1 MQRLAIAF
9 LTWLAVS
16 TGMASAQSG
25 DVVLLAD
32 SVLVQANGDQ
42 LIATGNVEALQDGTR
57 LTASTV
63 IYDRTTDT
71 LSIQGPIRITQPDGS
86 VLTATQAELDQGFQ
100 NGLLESAR

>member
-32 SVLVQANGDQ
+32 SVLVQANGD
-42 LIATGNVEALQDGTR
+42 
-57 LTASTV
+57 
-63 IYDRTTDT
+63 
-71 LSIQGPIRITQPDGS
+71 
-86 VLTATQAELDQGFQ
+86 
-100 NGLLESAR
+100 